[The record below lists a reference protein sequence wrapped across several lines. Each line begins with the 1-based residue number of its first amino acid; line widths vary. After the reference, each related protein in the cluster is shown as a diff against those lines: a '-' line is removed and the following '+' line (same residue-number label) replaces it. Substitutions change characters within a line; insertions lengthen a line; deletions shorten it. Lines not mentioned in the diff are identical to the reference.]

1 MPSSNKRQALKFCL
15 TYVMAAAA
23 LTLVS
28 HALLGLFIGNGS
40 SRTDWSILEILLFV
54 LLLGILLYFLF
65 LRFTKPWTETA
76 EEQGKAAEELRTS
89 SRALR
94 TISACNRALVRAT
107 AEPALL
113 NEICRALVKSGRIPH
128 GLGGVR

>member
-15 TYVMAAAA
+15 TYAMAAAA

-28 HALLGLFIGNGS
+28 HALLGLFSGNGAS
-40 SRTDWSILEILLFV
+40 PTDWSILEILLFV

-65 LRFTKPWTETA
+65 LRFTKRWTEAA
-76 EEQGKAAEELRTS
+76 EQQGKAAEEWLAS

-94 TISACNRALVRAT
+94 TISACNRAVVRAT